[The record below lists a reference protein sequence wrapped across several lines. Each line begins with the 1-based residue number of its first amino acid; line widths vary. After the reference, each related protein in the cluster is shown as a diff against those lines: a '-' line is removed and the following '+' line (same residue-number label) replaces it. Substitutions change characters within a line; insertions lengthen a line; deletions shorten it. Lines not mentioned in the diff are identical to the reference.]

1 MSEELVVTVENG
13 VGTLR
18 FNRPDSMNALS
29 PYIFKTAVET
39 LEAWAID
46 ESVKCIV
53 VTGTG
58 RAFCAGGDVKAMNSG
73 QNVGGMTTEQKLTR
87 QRGLHKF
94 SGLLYS
100 IPKVT
105 IAAVNGVAA
114 GAGFAISLACDLRI
128 ASDKARFTTAFSKVG
143 FSGDLGITWPLTR
156 ILSEGKAKEFL
167 LLSEMISVDEAYR
180 LGLVN
185 KVVPDDEFQG
195 AVDELAARFAEGPQ
209 ISYRLIKENVSK
221 ASTHDYAELLER
233 EVFTQV
239 YCMETDDHKEGA
251 RAFVEKRKPVFKG
264 H

>member
-1 MSEELVVTVENG
+1 MEEELVVTVENG
-13 VGTLR
+13 VGTMR
-18 FNRPDSMNALS
+18 FNRPESMNALS
-29 PYIFKTAVET
+29 PYIFRTAVET
-39 LEAWAID
+39 LEAWTVD
-46 ESVKCIV
+46 DSVKCIV

-73 QNVGGMTTEQKLTR
+73 QNVGGMTTEQKITR
-87 QRGLHKF
+87 QKGLHRF

-105 IAAVNGVAA
+105 IAAINGVAA

-143 FSGDLGITWPLTR
+143 FSGDLGIAWPLTR
-156 ILSEGKAKEFL
+156 ILGEGRAKELL
-167 LLSEMISVDEAYR
+167 LLSEMVSVEEAHR

-185 KVVPDDEFQG
+185 RVVPDAEFQD
-195 AVDELAARFAEGPQ
+195 AVNELATRLAAGPQ

-233 EVFTQV
+233 EAFTQV
-239 YCMETDDHKEGA
+239 YCMETEDHKEGA
-251 RAFVEKRKPVFKG
+251 RAFVEKRPPVFKG
-264 H
+264 R